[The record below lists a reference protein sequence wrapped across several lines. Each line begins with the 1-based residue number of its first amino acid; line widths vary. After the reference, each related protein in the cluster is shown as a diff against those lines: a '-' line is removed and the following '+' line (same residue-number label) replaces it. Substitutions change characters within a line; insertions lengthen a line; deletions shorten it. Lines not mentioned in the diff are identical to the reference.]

1 MYLNFFMTFCHLF
14 LYSSSLKFFSIPYT
28 YTGIFSLCMSVCLS
42 ETKSYNKTKTNKQNT
57 EKTTNIKT
65 KQNLKKKKAHE
76 NHTLG
81 ACLGLAK

>member
-1 MYLNFFMTFCHLF
+1 
-14 LYSSSLKFFSIPYT
+14 
-28 YTGIFSLCMSVCLS
+28 MSVCLS

-76 NHTLG
+76 NHKLG

>member
-1 MYLNFFMTFCHLF
+1 MTFCHLF

-76 NHTLG
+76 NHKLG